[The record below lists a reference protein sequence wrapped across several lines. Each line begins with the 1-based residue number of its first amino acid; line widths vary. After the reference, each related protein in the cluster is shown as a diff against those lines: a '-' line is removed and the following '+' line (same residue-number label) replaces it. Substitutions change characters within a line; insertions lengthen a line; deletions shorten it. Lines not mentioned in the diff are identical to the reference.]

1 MLKAA
6 CTTCHSRQ
14 LLPAMGGKK
23 RKQEKQDAE
32 PQEREEGPGRRGQ
45 RGRRQAASRRPVQA
59 VDLTTAVEWF
69 LLEVHVV
76 DA

>member
-1 MLKAA
+1 MRS
-6 CTTCHSRQ
+6 HRSRRRA
-14 LLPAMGGKK
+14 PGG
-23 RKQEKQDAE
+23 
-32 PQEREEGPGRRGQ
+32 RGQ